1 MKTFNNQSKENREN
15 YLNSIRN
22 IASLSA
28 LFTSETAAPYLVSRA
43 TENIYCKSFKAI
55 NLGREDSAIDA
66 LIGNTGVGIKTFL
79 HNNGNTLQKVAEF
92 NRDAHKYRE
101 ASNEDKIKIIS
112 RLRNKRLK
120 FASDNYETRKMIY
133 HSITRKVDGTIDF
146 YETDMDY
153 IDIDNIKKID
163 VRQSS
168 IFFEDGISEYSFN
181 LSKSTLFKRFSFTD
195 DRDLVARLKVNIIS
209 DPYGF
214 LDDVMSQLGNKPLV
228 SVVEKQYVIL
238 PLYSYNVAL
247 GKFIGEKS
255 GLNQW
260 NASGRVRNE
269 NEVYIPISSKIHK
282 TFPNFF
288 PPRDV
293 KFNLKLPNQK
303 TLSVKVCQ
311 DNSKALMSDPNKA
324 LGQWLLRDVLSLDE
338 EVLLTYDMLEEI
350 GIDSVKI
357 TKINDLDFEISFLEL
372 GSFDKF
378 LLDNNL

>member
-15 YLNSIRN
+15 YLNSIHN

>member
-1 MKTFNNQSKENREN
+1 
-15 YLNSIRN
+15 
-22 IASLSA
+22 
-28 LFTSETAAPYLVSRA
+28 
-43 TENIYCKSFKAI
+43 
-55 NLGREDSAIDA
+55 
-66 LIGNTGVGIKTFL
+66 
-79 HNNGNTLQKVAEF
+79 
-92 NRDAHKYRE
+92 
-101 ASNEDKIKIIS
+101 
-112 RLRNKRLK
+112 
-120 FASDNYETRKMIY
+120 
-133 HSITRKVDGTIDF
+133 
-146 YETDMDY
+146 
-153 IDIDNIKKID
+153 
-163 VRQSS
+163 
-168 IFFEDGISEYSFN
+168 
-181 LSKSTLFKRFSFTD
+181 
-195 DRDLVARLKVNIIS
+195 
-209 DPYGF
+209 
-214 LDDVMSQLGNKPLV
+214 MSQLGNKPLV

>member
-168 IFFEDGISEYSFN
+168 IFFEDGIRNILLIYQRVPY
-181 LSKSTLFKRFSFTD
+181 LSDSLLQMIETL
-195 DRDLVARLKVNIIS
+195 
-209 DPYGF
+209 
-214 LDDVMSQLGNKPLV
+214 
-228 SVVEKQYVIL
+228 
-238 PLYSYNVAL
+238 
-247 GKFIGEKS
+247 
-255 GLNQW
+255 
-260 NASGRVRNE
+260 
-269 NEVYIPISSKIHK
+269 
-282 TFPNFF
+282 
-288 PPRDV
+288 
-293 KFNLKLPNQK
+293 
-303 TLSVKVCQ
+303 
-311 DNSKALMSDPNKA
+311 
-324 LGQWLLRDVLSLDE
+324 
-338 EVLLTYDMLEEI
+338 
-350 GIDSVKI
+350 
-357 TKINDLDFEISFLEL
+357 
-372 GSFDKF
+372 
-378 LLDNNL
+378 